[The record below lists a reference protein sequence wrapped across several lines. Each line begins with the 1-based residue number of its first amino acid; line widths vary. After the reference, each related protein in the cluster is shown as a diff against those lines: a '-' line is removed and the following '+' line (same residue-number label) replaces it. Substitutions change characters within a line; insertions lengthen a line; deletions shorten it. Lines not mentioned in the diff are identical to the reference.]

1 MSPSY
6 KMSNETW
13 IWSGVFGCRWVCLPQ
28 LTLCDSTCS
37 TAGVPVFQQ
46 SSGRALTANPFAP
59 PALSGWNAT
68 RARPRWCWLE
78 NGGGVKARI
87 FIPFLHARTCA
98 TIKSVL
104 LSDCWVSPD
113 NQMQG
118 DTPFTLLGNIL
129 SKSLTTV
136 LYMFVTSGEIFL
148 TKFRY
153 LLYGGLF

>member
-1 MSPSY
+1 MEVSPSY

-13 IWSGVFGCRWVCLPQ
+13 IWSAVFGCRWVCLPQ

-37 TAGVPVFQQ
+37 TARVPVFQQ
-46 SSGRALTANPFAP
+46 SSGREATANPLAP
-59 PALSGWNAT
+59 PALRSWNAT

-78 NGGGVKARI
+78 NGEGLKARV
-87 FIPFLHARTCA
+87 FFPFLCTCA

-104 LSDCWVSPD
+104 LSDCWVSLD
-113 NQMQG
+113 NQMHG
-118 DTPFTLLGNIL
+118 NTPFTLLGNIL

-136 LYMFVTSGEIFL
+136 LYMFVTSGEILL

-153 LLYGGLF
+153 LLYRGLF